1 MDVDVPQGPP
11 QGSPPL
17 IEVDPPHRAP
27 TTSALEINLSARVV
41 KLLERLGVITSSSTP
56 TEDSPATKSVITD
69 AYSTTQWT
77 PLIPLSDLVLLL
89 SCIPAARLPAE
100 LPFAIESASPTP
112 ATRSALLDTLA
123 RLALE
128 PALMIEII
136 TLFRPVAVVLVGRW
150 VELLGLSEEGKWREG
165 EPGVEKAPGEKDAVE
180 KVWIA
185 LVRALPLMHDEVMP
199 YLRLILRHPLLLPGP
214 PLPASTSPSF
224 LPLLLTL
231 HSAIYHLPSL
241 PSVSEWSLPQAAEE
255 VMKSHP
261 HRGTRYVAW
270 RIVRAWL
277 GLYAGTGEE
286 LKKQWVWQLPV
297 ASTSNAD
304 EEVLPFAPVVPYDSD
319 YTTEY
324 TSIFGPDA
332 ASPNDEADLLPSGSY
347 SAELVSGTRTD
358 DETVPTSRLVDGGLE
373 VLVRLRGVDP
383 WVLPM
388 LEPVRAKEERQRA
401 ALSSNEL
408 SSSFSAEGE
417 VSHVEELP
425 LGALT
430 EPAEFGKTVV
440 AVAGALAFREGL
452 IPSYTSASLAG
463 APSPV
468 ASISSTHAAAPSS
481 TQATGPQAEMFV
493 STSSHSALLAS
504 LAGNVRRRVPTLV
517 TGGPSSG
524 KQSAVSHLWTL
535 VHTAPS
541 STALTTEAKKRGL
554 VVINL
559 ADRSL
564 DSKSLLGSLSSAPS
578 SSTSASTGSG
588 AGQFTFIEGPL
599 TRAVRQ
605 GRWLL
610 LLNIDQ
616 AAPEL
621 LSVVKVVAER
631 MYTSAMQAKEGKSYG
646 GIGAQE
652 ADGGVGVRVG
662 GGEGR
667 WVSAGEGFM
676 LFATRSVPISSLPS
690 TAEEEAPPATFFASH
705 FFAPVLLPALSS
717 AEVAQIVQ
725 GRYGPQLDRV
735 GGLSE
740 LLVKSWEE
748 VRDLN
753 AQHKDGGKGGSK
765 RDVGVRDLLRWCRRV
780 AHLLPPTLAL
790 PSLASN
796 PTLQEEVFVE
806 ARDVFLGSM
815 VLPPAVSTP
824 AITSVED
831 AATALSTD
839 RLPRDRFSVLAR
851 SLALSLG
858 LSSERAEWCLRR
870 RVPELV
876 LPTIDTSSGVAP
888 SPSANLSVKVGRVSL
903 PYLAPSTHSST
914 SRPYALTKPSLLALE
929 KLAVCLSLSE
939 PVLLVG
945 ETGTG
950 KTAAVGYLAELMG
963 KKLTAL
969 NLSNQTE
976 AGDLVGGFR
985 PIDEAEEARRS
996 ASEIVNRFVELF
1008 GATFSL
1014 SRNGEFVSHV
1024 RKAFDKKRYSRL
1036 VGLWREAA
1044 RMASSRVS
1052 NDAPVTDAAEG
1063 DEQAQR
1069 KRRKVD
1075 SAKAALAERWK
1086 DFTTVVGDFE
1096 HRHVHA
1102 GGKGKAKF
1110 VFSFVEGPLA
1120 QAIRN
1125 GDWVLLDE
1133 VNLASSETL
1142 ESLSTLLQ
1150 APNSSLVL
1158 TEQGD
1163 LEPIPRHPEFRLFAC
1178 MNPATDVG
1186 KRDLPVGLR
1195 AKFSEIWV
1203 PPPDEDRDAL
1213 RTIVEGY
1220 IGRVAVS
1227 DRKVVDDVATLY
1239 AVVKDLALRAQLA
1252 DGQNMPPHFSM
1263 RTLARALSFASDFA
1277 PTFGLRRALY
1287 EGFVMA
1293 FTMLLDERSQ
1303 QVVRA
1308 LIDKH
1313 VVQPAKNP
1321 RSLME
1326 RVPAMPSGMER
1337 AIRIHHYW
1345 LEEGPHDPEEPEDYI
1360 LTSSVQAKV
1369 CDLARAVLTRKVP
1382 VLIQGPTSAGKTSV
1396 VEYLAKRTGHRF
1408 VRINNHEHTDIQEYV
1423 GTYVSDPHSGK
1434 LVFQEGVL
1442 VRALRRGDWIVLDE
1456 LNLAPTDVLEALN
1469 RLLDDNRELVIPE
1482 TGEVVT
1488 PHPHFML
1495 FATQNP
1501 PGLYGG
1507 RKVLSRAFRNRFLEM
1522 HFGDVPKDELKTIL
1536 ERRCRIAPSHAE
1548 KTVNVFLELQRRRQ
1562 AGRVFEQKQAFATL
1576 RDLFRWGGRGPVE
1589 TIQQLAEDGYML
1601 LAERARR
1608 ADDKQTVKD
1617 VLEEVLK
1624 VKLDEKKLY
1633 DFERLPQLGLPVPSQ
1648 NAELVWT
1655 SAMRRLYFLIAASL
1669 QRNEPVLLVGET
1681 GAGKTSVCQ
1690 ALALALSSQLH
1701 IVGCHQNTETADL
1714 LGGQRPLRN
1723 RAALQA
1729 ALRKN
1734 AVELLE
1740 QQGRPTPLEEA
1751 DIEDVLAL
1759 IEALATEEKDEAA
1772 KTLAERIRAT
1782 TALFEWHDGPLVQA
1796 MRGGDLILLDEIS
1809 LADDSVLE
1817 RLNSVLE
1824 PSRTLVLAE
1833 KGGHDLDDIR
1843 VVGQEGFQILA
1854 TMNPG
1859 GDFGKKELSPA
1870 LRNRFT
1876 EIWVPAV
1883 DDLDD
1888 LLHIIGS
1895 RWAKA
1900 QREQLEPFGVKILD
1914 FAKWLAQQI
1923 GQGDGLGIGLRDIL
1937 GWVDF
1942 LNVAAKQQGASSLV
1956 MADSFCQGALMTV
1969 VDGLGALPATSGLSK
1984 DGLDKL
1990 KSSCWRYLEQLVPTT
2005 MPPESLPLDVNESE
2019 GVFSVGPFGVKKG
2032 DIPPAKV
2039 DYTLLAPTTR
2049 LNAMRLLRALQLSK
2063 PVLLEGSPGVG
2074 KTSLVTA
2081 LSAATGHSLV
2091 RINLSDQTDLMDLL
2105 GSDLP
2110 VEGGKSGEFAWKDA
2124 PFLAAMQ
2131 KGEWVLLDEMN
2142 LASQSVLEG
2151 LNSCLDHRGAVYI
2164 PELDRTFNRHPDFR
2178 IFAAQNPLG
2187 QGGGRKGLPKSFLDR
2202 FSLVHMEE
2210 LDAIDLNAIAAALY
2224 PDMDAAIL
2232 SKMIAFNS
2240 TVHRQTMEQR
2250 AFGMEG
2256 SPWEFNL
2263 RDVLRWLTLVRSS
2276 SGLDTRQHEAI
2287 EYIRLLY
2294 LQRFRD
2300 SADREHVAR
2309 LFASSFGEYVDPVER
2324 PWPSLSSSHAQ
2335 IGHSLLP
2342 RADFSLSSQRASASL
2357 SLQQHSLQPL
2367 EALTKCL
2374 DMGWLAILTG
2384 PRGTGKTALIRQVAA
2399 LGGRRLREFTMNA
2412 EVDTLELLGSFEQA
2426 DRFRELDSLAGDA
2439 VTLLEEAAAGQLRV
2453 DGSSTVHAQLDG
2465 LRRIRSRITAEAAE
2479 LEVAAVGQAI
2489 RHGFEAIPA
2498 VDSTRADQLSAKID
2512 IAVSTADAATG
2523 AARFEWVDGPLVQA
2537 MKNGDWLLIE
2547 DANLC
2552 SPSVLDRLNS
2562 LFETGGRLQ
2571 LAERGPVN
2579 GEIQIIAP
2587 HPDFRLVM
2595 TLDPRNGEL
2604 SRAMRNRGIEIA
2616 VLSPPSHDAGPGFSA
2631 DEFRDPTFS
2640 PLARLAHL
2648 ASLPASA
2655 VSPAALVQQIGST
2668 LSPSHFPLALRVL
2681 RTFSFADST
2690 STEYV
2695 LRQLGQ
2701 HALVGHSIGA
2711 KKALAQT
2718 REVPLNLLTVQPLD
2732 SSLVPLAAALERN
2745 VAAPL
2750 SQAASSLLETLT
2762 FLLLSPTSQPRGV
2775 RRSAAKPVRHLAVWD
2790 RSLLAAHGKLKLE
2803 EVESVIAG
2811 LFPLFTALGGLV
2823 GRLAGFQLD
2832 ELEESDRL
2840 ALTRSAKSLQTLA
2853 RELEAVSDSADLD
2866 FSTVQ
2871 HVVAWVE
2878 EAFRQLPP
2886 ACAAVAEEAQQRLAP
2901 LRSSLTLTSGKAM
2914 EAIWKA
2920 SLPYKH
2926 SNPALAEV
2934 YTRLM
2939 ERGRNSVGERWE
2951 NALSNLFLEIS
2962 VALGVPQVAQQ
2973 QLDNA
2978 AVHIVEQ
2985 LLERIPPSDPS
2996 DSDDSVIAL
3005 ADGANA
3011 ASLLV
3016 AELAAVSTALLGR
3029 SAILPAGILVKIV
3042 QGSGVIP
3049 LADAVALHQLAS
3061 WPDKNLDSK
3070 PAAVFATLLHWA
3082 EHLARGAAKAPT
3094 ATFPIDIVRPMLLK
3108 KVVELRSG
3116 ETPTLGNLVTQS
3128 RALARTAA
3136 LQLAASTTDS
3146 SSRVEGLRAAL
3157 VALIGL
3163 VVGSAG
3169 EDEEPLSTNNLV
3181 EAVSARAASVASL
3194 SEAHERY
3201 LAKALPPLQQKQ
3213 VPLPAVASGLVAF
3226 ARFLWHLY
3234 VPNLP
3239 LDPAVG
3245 LRAHSGFLAR
3255 QLAAMSEVLAA
3266 VQLDERALTG
3276 NSSNAK
3282 LGRVQHEVDLLR
3294 KQLEQAGVAP
3304 VVREGNPALLNALFA
3319 ELRSFQE
3326 QIVGDVQLDSLAKA
3340 FEQPWSQATASREA
3354 NLQRSIDTLLRRLDV
3369 AYNESTDIV
3378 APIRL
3383 TLALFKIGFALLTHV
3398 AQVAAAPASQV
3409 AFRTLARRLTGFP
3422 SIAYLPAV
3430 HEDELPLT
3438 IKVGETPLHP
3448 AQATLLQVAALTS
3461 SIADETLS
3469 TARSAVRLTQLYER
3483 LHYLYAT
3490 DRRHDEEAAE
3500 AAASLYKAKVD
3511 VQQVAT
3517 DEELEAAEFAKLFPS
3532 FEGDAADKEDDPMGA
3547 HASNKARLVQPSDQH
3562 LLAKLHVGLFG
3573 ERNTGFASQASAV
3586 LKRLRESGVA
3596 TLLPRLYE
3604 SLDESLD
3611 RDSAAFRVRALV
3623 ELSQTVNPPEQVE
3636 APHHDFYNEPNV
3648 RETAKAVPVLLGFID
3663 RLTDLVA
3670 KWPDQ
3675 VVLHSLKDRC
3685 QAILALT
3692 ADASIALV
3700 LTNLEQLLQQSEDW
3714 EKYADREHSISTNRN
3729 ALIALIVEWR
3739 RFELTCWSRLLT
3751 TVEVKFGE
3759 SAADWWFRFYEAAI
3773 RGAPGVD
3780 REAPAAEDP
3789 EAFYRDL
3796 VTLLDSFITSSSV
3809 GQFATRLDLVVSF
3822 ANYAATLGGRPD
3834 AEEELGAGAASL
3846 KRVAALLYNVHAF
3859 YSQFSTRI
3867 STFLTSERARVEKE
3881 VQNVIKL
3888 ASWKDVNVFA
3898 LRASAVRSHHQLYKC
3913 VRKLRTLLQKP
3924 ASDQFSVDNVEK
3936 ISASTPTALPPFLTA
3951 SGDLPPLPATVDTAN
3966 DASHLVKLDQTLSRL
3981 NKLAASTVGDL
3992 VGAGHGAGL
4001 EEFAVQIISTAKDLR
4016 EEPLGA
4022 EEGREQRVKNLIERK
4037 RRAWRDLLNE
4047 LKRIGI
4053 SPSPSPKIVARL
4065 EDVGAVYSLSPSAP
4079 LLSLDE
4085 VVFGGD
4091 SRQRVVKADSY
4102 HYRML
4107 SELPTLRGYPAAHN
4121 ADVRTPDVQ
4130 RALGHINSG
4139 INYAFDQRA
4148 QLLAASMAQ
4157 VQLDL
4162 FVKRFEAVKAEQP
4175 ALSIRQ
4181 LFDVLLRTV
4190 SEVVQALIET
4200 RDELVNFRA
4209 ATQDSIGLEATL
4221 ASNTVIDSLATL
4233 SRDQDRLRDAVASFA
4248 YFDPVL
4254 AMPEEFTFAQQTR
4267 QHLLETVQSFTDLSV
4282 PPSLRYL
4289 LVPLTNYLTDVDI
4302 PSLGGSASS
4311 KQDVQS
4317 LKAAHD
4323 DLVSA
4328 VLIVAQ
4334 ELKKLA
4340 DEGVKVVEEEELVDG
4355 AVGVAG
4361 KSYRGVLKAFR
4372 LEEMLAKVA
4381 TFARRAHASLAQ
4393 GSTAVTLV
4401 TRVAPFLR
4409 LYSELFSRHL
4419 SSFFDWHKSS
4429 LKLNHVLASILK
4441 ELAAE
4446 GFCRP
4451 PEGDTKNGADAD
4463 TSDGKT
4469 TEGTGM
4475 AEGTGAKNVSNEIED
4490 ESQLEGLQSDVPQE
4504 KREDEQQEEGDDD
4517 AVEMQQDFDG
4527 EMEDRGDGAK
4537 DEQDEGE
4544 SDDEDEEKEDPE
4556 EQVADVDPL
4565 DPSSVDEKFWG
4576 DDEPPQE
4583 NKEGQT
4589 DEVNQETTKSA
4600 GEAEMS
4606 AKEDQQA
4613 APQPKGEEG
4622 AEEEK
4627 KEEQAGKEEEKGQE
4641 GAEKQEGEEQ
4651 DGEAGEEE
4659 GGEGV
4664 EQGEEEENG
4673 DDGDQAP
4680 PQTGEQLDSQMPEG
4694 ENLDL
4699 PDDMNLDGDE
4709 KDKDADGDE
4718 DLDLG
4723 DEMDMPEDG
4732 PEGEGEDDERPD
4744 QVDEMGDAK
4753 EDGAEEDEEN
4763 PLAGNDTSAQPEGE
4777 DEEDTKAED
4786 ALDQSFGG
4794 ADQGETGGEGEQ
4806 DSAAS
4811 KPDSA
4816 SAADVSRQAGAQTAA
4831 QETSEPNA
4839 QREAGAEDVDAEM
4852 EDDQQDNLAPSAP
4865 SATGTGPSKQR
4876 AAADPSADPNAQP
4889 QPQQDR
4895 SPAEPQRSLGDALQN
4910 WRRRLE
4916 AIGDLAQPEDKPEGA
4931 APEPQQD
4938 GAVEYVQ
4945 EGDEQDVDEQALG
4958 PASEEQVKKLEQ
4970 LHIGEEVA
4978 PPEDFPQDQEMD
4990 AADQPDQ
4997 PAQQQAQTMQLKG
5010 STLTEADAKAIPAT
5024 ELRQDRSIAEEDR
5037 EMEDEVRAEDDQHAS
5052 TTFAPPIDPQEDKAV
5067 EQALLKW
5074 RAGDDPNMTSEGVWR
5089 LYESL
5094 TRDLSFAL
5102 TEQLRLILE
5111 PTLATRLKGD
5121 YRSGKR
5127 LNMKKII
5134 PYIASE
5140 FTKDKIWLRRT
5151 RPSQREYQVLIAID
5165 DSKSMADSHSV
5176 HLAFQS
5182 LALISRALTR
5192 LEVGGVSI
5200 CRFGESMDVLHPFEA
5215 GVVSDEAGA
5224 NLLSKFTFQ
5233 QTTTDVRLLVERSLA
5248 HLAAAKESAASG
5260 KSSLSAGDLWQLQVI
5275 ISDGMCQDHDRLRA
5289 LLRQAA
5295 EQKVMFVFVVIDS
5308 LHRRTEEA
5316 SNAAAADQ
5324 NQHSILAM
5332 KSVSYVHNAQGRLEL
5347 KMDRYLDSFPFEY
5360 FVVLRDVEAL
5370 PEVLSATL
5378 RQFFERVSSDR

>member
-1 MDVDVPQGPP
+1 MDVDPVPGRAD
-11 QGSPPL
+11 SPPAPSS
-17 IEVDPPHRAP
+17 PPPLP
-27 TTSALEINLSARVV
+27 TPSSPLECDLSQRVA
-41 KLLERLGVITSSSTP
+41 KLLEHLAVLTTDTTTSTP
-56 TEDSPATKSVITD
+56 PSLIRPEAHSSQ
-69 AYSTTQWT
+69 QWL
-77 PLIPLSDLVLLL
+77 PLIALPDLVVLL
-89 SCIPAARLPAE
+89 SALPQAQLPQNLPFAVTPAAATPAAR
-100 LPFAIESASPTP
+100 SQ
-112 ATRSALLDTLA
+112 LLDTLA

-128 PALMIEII
+128 PALTVEVIS
-136 TLFRPVAVVLVGRW
+136 TFRPLAVALVGRW
-150 VELLGLSEEGKWREG
+150 VELLGLSDEGQWREG
-165 EPGVEKAPGEKDAVE
+165 EPGVEQAQGEKDAVD
-180 KVWIA
+180 KVWRAI
-185 LVRALPLMHDEVMP
+185 VRVLPLLGDEVMP
-199 YLRLILRHPLLLPGP
+199 YLRLILRHPLLLTGP
-214 PLPASTSPSF
+214 PLADTTSSAF
-224 LPLLLTL
+224 LPSLLAL
-231 HSAIYHLPSL
+231 HSAIHHLPSL
-241 PSVSEWSLPQAAEE
+241 PAIAGWSRPPAVEQL
-255 VMKSHP
+255 MKTHP
-261 HRGTRYVAW
+261 HRGTRLAAW
-270 RIVRAWL
+270 RILRAWL
-277 GLYAGTGEE
+277 GLYAATGEDLKRQWVWREPVASSSTGEVLPLAPLVPYEQEYAVEYAATFGADAAAAGDAEDALPDGFGEE
-286 LKKQWVWQLPV
+286 LL
-297 ASTSNAD
+297 
-304 EEVLPFAPVVPYDSD
+304 
-319 YTTEY
+319 
-324 TSIFGPDA
+324 A
-332 ASPNDEADLLPSGSY
+332 A
-347 SAELVSGTRTD
+347 AES
-358 DETVPTSRLVDGGLE
+358 SRLVEGGLE
-373 VLVRLRGVDP
+373 VLVRRKGVDP
-383 WVLPM
+383 WVLPVV
-388 LEPVRAKEERQRA
+388 ESVRANEERQRA
-401 ALSSNEL
+401 LPLS
-408 SSSFSAEGE
+408 
-417 VSHVEELP
+417 VETDGAASDR
-425 LGALT
+425 LGALSA
-430 EPAEFGKTVV
+430 AELGKTVV
-440 AVAGALAFREGL
+440 AISGALVFREGL
-452 IPSYTSASLAG
+452 IPSYNASAALSTTPTPAASVSHDHTV
-463 APSPV
+463 AP
-468 ASISSTHAAAPSS
+468 AS
-481 TQATGPQAEMFV
+481 TGPQPEIFV
-493 STSSHSALLAS
+493 ETPAHASLLS
-504 LAGNVRRRVPTLV
+504 QLAGNVRRRVPTLV
-517 TGGPSSG
+517 TGSSSSG
-524 KQSAVSHLWTL
+524 KQSAVTHLWSL
-535 VHTAPS
+535 VHSSPS
-541 STALTTEAKKRGL
+541 SSTPTKEAKRRGL
-554 VVINL
+554 VTINL

-564 DSKSLLGSLSSAPS
+564 DSKSLLGSLSSAPTSSSSS
-578 SSTSASTGSG
+578 SSTAG
-588 AGQFTFIEGPL
+588 AGQFTFVEGPL

-610 LLNIDQ
+610 LLNVDQ

-631 MYTSAMQAKEGKSYG
+631 MHTSAVQSAAGKPYG
-646 GIGAQE
+646 GIGAEE

-667 WVSAGEGFM
+667 WVKAGEGFM
-676 LFATRSVPISSLPS
+676 LVATRSVPISSLPS
-690 TAEEEAPPATFFASH
+690 SPSDSAPPATFFASH
-705 FFAPVLLPALSS
+705 FFADVVLAPLASE
-717 AEVAQIVQ
+717 EVAQIVK

-735 GGLSE
+735 AGLAE
-740 LLVKSWEE
+740 LLVEAWER
-748 VRDLN
+748 VREL
-753 AQHKDGGKGGSK
+753 AAAVKEGGQGGTK

-780 AHLLPPTLAL
+780 AHLLPSSLSL
-790 PSLASN
+790 PSLAAN

-815 VLPPAVSTP
+815 IVPPAAASQPVAHTVEEAAAALLTVS
-824 AITSVED
+824 
-831 AATALSTD
+831 
-839 RLPRDRFSVLAR
+839 LPRDRFSVLAR
-851 SLALSLG
+851 SLATTLG
-858 LSSERAEWCLRR
+858 LSTERAEWCIRR

-876 LPTIDTSSGVAP
+876 LPQIDTSSGLT
-888 SPSANLSVKVGRVSL
+888 PSASDNLSVKVGRVGL
-903 PYLAPSTHSST
+903 PYLAPSKRTSQ
-914 SRPYALTKPSLLALE
+914 SRPYALTKPSLIVLE

-963 KKLTAL
+963 KRLTAL

-996 ASEIVNRFVELF
+996 ASELVNRFVELF

-1014 SRNGEFVSHV
+1014 VKNADFVTHV
-1024 RKAFDKKRYSRL
+1024 RKAFDKKRYPRL
-1036 VGLWREAA
+1036 VGLWREAS
-1044 RMASSRVS
+1044 RMAAGRI
-1052 NDAPVTDAAEG
+1052 APSDTPAEG

-1069 KRRKVD
+1069 KRRKLD
-1075 SAKAALAERWK
+1075 NAKVALAEKWK
-1086 DFTTVVGDFE
+1086 DFMTVVGDFE
-1096 HRHVHA
+1096 HRHVQSA
-1102 GGKGKAKF
+1102 GKGKAKF
-1110 VFSFVEGPLA
+1110 IFSFVEGPLA

-1150 APNSSLVL
+1150 APDSSLVL

-1186 KRDLPVGLR
+1186 KRDLPAGLR

-1227 DRKVVDDVATLY
+1227 DRKVVDDVAALY
-1239 AVVKDLALRAQLA
+1239 AAVKDLALRAQLA
-1252 DGQNMPPHFSM
+1252 DGQNLPPHFSM
-1263 RTLARALSFASDFA
+1263 RTLARALSFAAEFA
-1277 PTFGLRRALY
+1277 PTFGLRRSLY

-1293 FTMLLDERSQ
+1293 FTMLLDDRSQ
-1303 QVVRA
+1303 AVVRA

-1313 VVQPAKNP
+1313 IVQQAKNP
-1321 RSLME
+1321 KSLME
-1326 RVPAMPSGMER
+1326 KVPAMPAGMER

-1345 LEEGPHDPEEPEDYI
+1345 LEEGPHEPETPEDYI
-1360 LTSSVQAKV
+1360 LTPSVQAKV

-1396 VEYLAKRTGHRF
+1396 VEYLARRTGHRF

-1482 TGEVVT
+1482 TGEVVR

-1589 TIQQLAEDGYML
+1589 SVQQLAEDGYML

-1608 ADDKQTVKD
+1608 ADDKQVVKD

-1624 VKLDEKKLY
+1624 VKLDAERLY
-1633 DFERLPQLGLPVPSQ
+1633 DFERLPHLGLPVPPQ
-1648 NAELVWT
+1648 DDELVWT
-1655 SAMRRLYFLIAASL
+1655 SAMRRLYFLIAASI

-1690 ALALALSSQLH
+1690 ALSRALGNQLH

-1723 RAALQA
+1723 RTAIQA
-1729 ALRKN
+1729 GLR
-1734 AVELLE
+1734 AEAFELL
-1740 QQGRPTPLEEA
+1740 QQAGRPVPADDEA
-1751 DIEDVLAL
+1751 DFEDVLAL
-1759 IEALATEEKDEAA
+1759 VEAFAMEEKNETA
-1772 KTLAERIRAT
+1772 KTLADRMRAT

-1843 VVGQEGFQILA
+1843 VVGKDGFQILA

-1883 DDLDD
+1883 DDLQD

-1895 RWAKA
+1895 RWAKQ
-1900 QREQLEPFGVKILD
+1900 QREQLEPFGPKILE
-1914 FAKWLAQQI
+1914 FAQWLAGQI

-1942 LNVAAKQQGASSLV
+1942 LNVAARRADSSFD
-1956 MADSFCQGALMTV
+1956 MADAFCQGALMTV

-1990 KSSCWRYLEQLVPTT
+1990 RSACWRFLEQLVPAT
-2005 MPPESLPLDVNESE
+2005 MAPESLPLDVADSD
-2019 GVFSVGPFGVKKG
+2019 GVFSIGPFGVKKG
-2032 DIPPAKV
+2032 ELPPAKV

-2210 LDAIDLNAIAAALY
+2210 LNSVDLNAIAAALY
-2224 PDMDAAIL
+2224 PDVDSAVL
-2232 SKMIAFNS
+2232 GKMIDFNS
-2240 TVHRQTMEQR
+2240 TVHRQTMEAR

-2276 SGLDTRQHEAI
+2276 TGLDARRNEAI

-2294 LQRFRD
+2294 LQRFRT
-2300 SADREHVAR
+2300 AKDREHVAG
-2309 LFASSFGEYVDPVER
+2309 LFAASFGELVDPVER
-2324 PWPSLSSSHAQ
+2324 PWPFVAAEHVQ
-2335 IGHSLLP
+2335 VGHSLLV
-2342 RADFSLSSQRASASL
+2342 RGDASLASQRAATTL
-2357 SLQQHSLQPL
+2357 PLQQQLLQSL
-2367 EALTKCL
+2367 EALVKCL

-2384 PRGTGKTALIRQVAA
+2384 PRGTGKTALVRQVAA

-2426 DRFRELDSLAGDA
+2426 DRFRELDGLAKEA
-2439 VTLLEEAAAGQLRV
+2439 IALLELAAAQQLRTEASSNVYAAIEQVLQLRLRIASEAAGLEVVTVGELLHQVVADHLSADSTAVAEYLARV
-2453 DGSSTVHAQLDG
+2453 DK
-2465 LRRIRSRITAEAAE
+2465 
-2479 LEVAAVGQAI
+2479 AV
-2489 RHGFEAIPA
+2489 
-2498 VDSTRADQLSAKID
+2498 KI
-2512 IAVSTADAATG
+2512 ADATSA

-2616 VLSPPSHDAGPGFSA
+2616 VLASPSSSSPAASAPFDA
-2631 DEFRDPTFS
+2631 DEFREPAFA
-2640 PLARLAHL
+2640 PIARLAAL
-2648 ASLPASA
+2648 ATDST
-2655 VSPAALVQQIGST
+2655 VSSAALVQQLAST
-2668 LSPSHFPLALRVL
+2668 LSPAHYPLALRVL
-2681 RTFSFADST
+2681 RTLSLADST
-2690 STEYV
+2690 SSEFV
-2695 LRQLGQ
+2695 VRQLAQ
-2701 HALVGHSIGA
+2701 HALVQQSSAA
-2711 KKALAQT
+2711 KKGMADS
-2718 REVPLNLLTVQPLD
+2718 REVPSNLLAVQPVDPSLIPLAVALESG
-2732 SSLVPLAAALERN
+2732 SSVPLSHAI
-2745 VAAPL
+2745 
-2750 SQAASSLLETLT
+2750 SSLLEALV
-2762 FLLLSPTSQPRGV
+2762 FLLLSPTSQPQGLRA
-2775 RRSAAKPVRHLAVWD
+2775 SAAKPARVLAVWD
-2790 RSLLAAHGKLKLE
+2790 KSLLASRGKLRLDE
-2803 EVESVIAG
+2803 ADSTIAG
-2811 LFPLFTALGGLV
+2811 LFPLYAALGGLV
-2823 GRLAGFQLD
+2823 GRLAAVKFD
-2832 ELEESDRL
+2832 ELVEDDRQ
-2840 ALTRSAKSLQTLA
+2840 ALTRSAKSLQALA
-2853 RELEAVSDSADLD
+2853 TELEAVSASTELD

-2871 HVVAWVE
+2871 HVVAWI
-2878 EAFRQLPP
+2878 EAALQQLP
-2886 ACAAVAEEAQQRLAP
+2886 AALVPLAADAVQHLAP

-2914 EAIWKA
+2914 EPIWKS
-2920 SLPYKH
+2920 SLPFKPA
-2926 SNPALAEV
+2926 SPALAEA
-2934 YTRLM
+2934 YERLLS
-2939 ERGRNSVGERWE
+2939 RGQCSAGEVWE
-2951 NALSNLFLEIS
+2951 KAVSALFLEIS
-2962 VALGVPQVAQQ
+2962 IALGVPQEKELQHQ
-2973 QLDNA
+2973 SD
-2978 AVHIVEQ
+2978 IVQVVNE
-2985 LLERIPPSDPS
+2985 LLKRIPQTVESEQEDP
-2996 DSDDSVIAL
+2996 VIAL
-3005 ADGANA
+3005 ADASNA
-3011 ASLLV
+3011 ASLLA
-3016 AELAAVSTALLGR
+3016 AELATVSTVVLGR
-3029 SAILPAGILVKIV
+3029 PSALSANVLIRIV
-3042 QGSGVIP
+3042 QGSGAIP
-3049 LADAVALHQLAS
+3049 LSDAVAVHQLAQ
-3061 WPDKNLDSK
+3061 WPTSTSEAKS
-3070 PAAVFATLLHWA
+3070 AAVFATLLHWS
-3082 EHLARGAAKAPT
+3082 EHLARGFVKVPS
-3094 ATFPIDIVRPMLLK
+3094 ATSPADVVRPGLLR
-3108 KVVELRSG
+3108 KVLDLRSG
-3116 ETPTLGNLVTQS
+3116 DTPTLGNLVTQAT
-3128 RALARTAA
+3128 ALARTAN
-3136 LQLAASTTDS
+3136 LQLAAASDTT
-3146 SSRVEGLRAAL
+3146 SRVDSLRAVL
-3157 VALIGL
+3157 LALIGL
-3163 VVGSAG
+3163 VVSSTDEDKG
-3169 EDEEPLSTNNLV
+3169 EPIQLTT
-3181 EAVSARAASVASL
+3181 ASVADVVNSRSGTQSAF
-3194 SEAHERY
+3194 SESSERY
-3201 LAKALPPLQQKQ
+3201 LVRHLPSLQQ
-3213 VPLPAVASGLVAF
+3213 VEAELSDVATGFVAF

-3239 LDPAVG
+3239 IDPAVG
-3245 LRAHSGFLAR
+3245 LRAHSGFLRR
-3255 QLAAMSEVLAA
+3255 QLAAMSGILAA
-3266 VQLDERALTG
+3266 VKLDELAVTG
-3276 NSSNAK
+3276 NAGNAK
-3282 LGRVQHEVDLLR
+3282 LDRVQQEVDVLR
-3294 KQLEQAGVAP
+3294 RQLGQAGVAP
-3304 VVREGNPALLNALFA
+3304 VTREGNPALLSALFA

-3326 QIVGDVQLDSLAKA
+3326 QIVGDVQLDGLLKDLQ
-3340 FEQPWSQATASREA
+3340 QPWSGSTANREA
-3354 NLQRSIDTLLRRLDV
+3354 NLQRSVDTLLRRLDH
-3369 AYNESTDIV
+3369 AYAESTDII

-3383 TLALFKIGFALLTHV
+3383 SLATLKIGFALLAHA
-3398 AQVAAAPASQV
+3398 AQSAAAPASHTPFRSLIRHLS
-3409 AFRTLARRLTGFP
+3409 AFPTVEHLP
-3422 SIAYLPAV
+3422 SV
-3430 HEDELPLT
+3430 HQDELPLS
-3438 IKVGETPLHP
+3438 IKAGETPLHP
-3448 AQATLLQVAALTS
+3448 AQATLLQVAALTA
-3461 SIADETLS
+3461 SITDETA
-3469 TARSAVRLTQLYER
+3469 TATESVVRLTQLYER
-3483 LHYLYAT
+3483 LHYLWAT
-3490 DRRHDEEAAE
+3490 DRRHAEEEAE

-3511 VQQVAT
+3511 VHQAKT
-3517 DEELEAAEFAKLFPS
+3517 DEEIEAAEFAKLFPT
-3532 FEGDAADKEDDPMGA
+3532 FDAATDKEDAPSA
-3547 HASNKARLVQPSDQH
+3547 AVESKSRLVQPADQH

-3573 ERNTGFASQASAV
+3573 ERGSSFAPVSTSIF
-3586 LKRLRESGVA
+3586 KRLRQGGVL

-3604 SLDESLD
+3604 SLDETLD
-3611 RDSAAFRVRALV
+3611 RDSAAYRLRTLV
-3623 ELSQTVNPPEQVE
+3623 ELSQAVNPPEEVE
-3636 APHHDFYNEPNV
+3636 APHHDFYNESNV
-3648 RETAKAVPVLLGFID
+3648 RETAKAVPVLLTFIE
-3663 RLTDLVA
+3663 RLADLII
-3670 KWPDQ
+3670 KWPEQ
-3675 VVLHSLKDRC
+3675 VVLQNLRDRC
-3685 QAILALT
+3685 KSILALT

-3714 EKYADREHSISTNRN
+3714 EKYADREHSISANRN
-3729 ALIALIVEWR
+3729 ALISLIVEWR

-3751 TVEVKFGE
+3751 TVQDKFGE
-3759 SAADWWFRFYEAAI
+3759 SVADWWFRFYETAI

-3780 REAPAAEDP
+3780 RDAEMEDQDVEAY
-3789 EAFYRDL
+3789 YRDL
-3796 VTLLDSFITSSSV
+3796 VSLLDSFFSSCSI
-3809 GQFATRLDLVVSF
+3809 GQYGARLDLVLAF
-3822 ANYAATLGGRPD
+3822 AKYASTLGGRPD
-3834 AEEELGAGAASL
+3834 AVQELGAGAASL
-3846 KRVAALLYNVHAF
+3846 IRVGDILYNVHAF
-3859 YSQFSTRI
+3859 YNQFAGRI
-3867 STFLTSERARVEKE
+3867 STHLTTERSRVEKE

-3888 ASWKDVNVFA
+3888 ASWKDINVFA
-3898 LRASAVRSHHQLYKC
+3898 LRASAIRSHHQLYKC

-3924 ASDQFSVDNVEK
+3924 ASDLFSAVDVDK
-3936 ISASTPTALPPFLTA
+3936 IASVAATTTAPPIAAVDVALPA
-3951 SGDLPPLPATVDTAN
+3951 LPAALQSDN
-3966 DASHLVKLDQTLSRL
+3966 DAVHLVKLDQTLTRL
-3981 NKLAASTVGDL
+3981 NKLAENSIGGL
-3992 VGAGHGAGL
+3992 VGAAHGAGL
-4001 EEFAVQIISTAKDLR
+4001 EDFAVEIITTAKELR
-4016 EEPLGA
+4016 EEPLGP

-4047 LKRIGI
+4047 LKRVGI
-4053 SPSPSPKIVARL
+4053 SPSPAPRIIARL
-4065 EDVGAVYSLSPSAP
+4065 EDPGAIYSLSPSFP
-4079 LLSLDE
+4079 LVGLDE
-4085 VVFGGD
+4085 IVLGGD
-4091 SRQRVVKADSY
+4091 ARQRLVKADSY
-4102 HYRML
+4102 HYRLL
-4107 SELPTLRGYPAAHN
+4107 SELPTLRGFPAAHSTDLRT
-4121 ADVRTPDVQ
+4121 ADIQ
-4130 RALGHINSG
+4130 RALGHIQSG
-4139 INYAFDQRA
+4139 VNLTFEQRSQLIAATRA
-4148 QLLAASMAQ
+4148 QL
-4157 VQLDL
+4157 QLTL
-4162 FVKRFEAVKAEQP
+4162 FVKRFGTATPDQPPATIRAVLDALLKTTSAVMH
-4175 ALSIRQ
+4175 ALS
-4181 LFDVLLRTV
+4181 
-4190 SEVVQALIET
+4190 ET
-4200 RDELVNFRA
+4200 RDELSNFRIA
-4209 ATQDSIGLEATL
+4209 AQDATGLEATL
-4221 ASNTVIDSLATL
+4221 ASNTVNDALAIV
-4233 SRDQDRLRDAVASFA
+4233 SRDQDRLRDAVSSFASFN
-4248 YFDPVL
+4248 PVL
-4254 AMPEEFTFAQQTR
+4254 AAPEEVVLAVEAHD
-4267 QHLLETVQSFTDLSV
+4267 HLVAAVQSLADLSV

-4289 LVPLTNYLTDVDI
+4289 LSPLTAFLSSLDI
-4302 PSLGGSASS
+4302 PSVRSS
-4311 KQDVQS
+4311 PTSTAGQPLSS
-4317 LKAAHD
+4317 LKATHD
-4323 DLVSA
+4323 DLISA
-4328 VLIVAQ
+4328 VLVIAQ
-4334 ELKKLA
+4334 ELKKVA
-4340 DEGVKVVEEEELVDG
+4340 DEGVKINEDGELVDG

-4361 KSYRGVLKAFR
+4361 RSYHSILKTFR
-4372 LEEMLAKVA
+4372 LDEIVAK
-4381 TFARRAHASLAQ
+4381 
-4393 GSTAVTLV
+4393 GNSTASDLV
-4401 TRVAPFLR
+4401 GRVAPFLR
-4409 LYSELFSRHL
+4409 LYSDLLSRHL
-4419 SSFFDWHKSS
+4419 SSYFDWHKSS
-4429 LKLNHVLASILK
+4429 LKLNHVLSSILK
-4441 ELAAE
+4441 ELATD

-4451 PEGDTKNGADAD
+4451 PEGDSKNGAGDDSA
-4463 TSDGKT
+4463 DGKT

-4504 KREDEQQEEGDDD
+4504 KREDEQEEEGDDD

-4527 EMEDRGDGAK
+4527 EMEDRGDGVK
-4537 DEQDEGE
+4537 DENEGE
-4544 SDDEDEEKEDPE
+4544 SDDEEEDDQPEPE

-4583 NKEGQT
+4583 DKGGKT
-4589 DEVNQETTKSA
+4589 DEVNQETKQSA

-4606 AKEDQQA
+4606 AKEDEQA

-4622 AEEEK
+4622 
-4627 KEEQAGKEEEKGQE
+4627 GDSKEEEQKAGQE
-4641 GAEKQEGEEQ
+4641 EESKDAEKKDGEEQEGE
-4651 DGEAGEEE
+4651 AGDEE

-4664 EQGEEEENG
+4664 EDDQEAAEE
-4673 DDGDQAP
+4673 GDQQQP
-4680 PQTGEQLDSQMPEG
+4680 DKGEQLDGQMPEAD
-4694 ENLDL
+4694 NLEL
-4699 PDDMNLDGDE
+4699 PEDMNLDGDD
-4709 KDKDADGDE
+4709 KDKDAGEED

-4723 DEMDMPEDG
+4723 DDMGDMPEDG
-4732 PEGEGEDDERPD
+4732 GEGENDERPD
-4744 QVDEMGDAK
+4744 QLDEMGDAK
-4753 EDGAEEDEEN
+4753 EDGADEDEEN
-4763 PLAGNDTSAQPEGE
+4763 PLAGPDQSAQPEGE
-4777 DEEDTKAED
+4777 EEDQKTD
-4786 ALDQSFGG
+4786 DTLDQSLGG

-4806 DSAAS
+4806 DAAAS
-4811 KPDSA
+4811 KQDPA
-4816 SAADVSRQAGAQTAA
+4816 SAADVSRQAGAQSAGEDKDATDAQQPEAA
-4831 QETSEPNA
+4831 DDA
-4839 QREAGAEDVDAEM
+4839 DAEM
-4852 EDDQQDNLAPSAP
+4852 EDETDAPAPSAP
-4865 SATGTGPSKQR
+4865 SASGTGPSKQR

-4916 AIGDLAQPEDKPEGA
+4916 AIGDLAQPEQEQDKPEGA
-4931 APEPQQD
+4931 VPEQKQD

-4945 EGDEQDVDEQALG
+4945 EGDEQEADEQALG
-4958 PASEEQVKKLEQ
+4958 PASEEQIKKLEQ
-4970 LHIGEEVA
+4970 LQIGEEVA
-4978 PPEDFPQDQEMD
+4978 PPDDFPQDWEMD
-4990 AADQPDQ
+4990 GAEPDA
-4997 PAQQQAQTMQLKG
+4997 PTMQQQAQTVQIKG
-5010 STLTEADAKAIPAT
+5010 SSLAESDAKAIPAT
-5024 ELRQDRSIAEEDR
+5024 ELRQDRTAADEDR
-5037 EMEDEVRAEDDQHAS
+5037 EMEDELRAEDDEHPS
-5052 TTFAPPIDPQEDKAV
+5052 TTFAPPIDPNEDKAV
-5067 EQALLKW
+5067 EQAMLQW
-5074 RAGDDPNMTSEGVWR
+5074 RSGDDPNMTSEGVWR

-5134 PYIASE
+5134 PFIASE

-5200 CRFGESMDVLHPFEA
+5200 CRFGEQMDVLHPFEA

-5224 NLLSKFTFQ
+5224 SLLSKFTFQ

-5248 HLAAAKESAASG
+5248 HLTAAKESASSG

-5289 LLRQAA
+5289 LLRKAA

-5308 LHRRTEEA
+5308 LHRRA
-5316 SNAAAADQ
+5316 DAPNAAGAAAAEKDANQ
-5324 NQHSILAM
+5324 NSILAM
-5332 KSVSYVHNAQGRLEL
+5332 KSVSYATNAQTGRLEL